1 MRLPRIH
8 AFSTAFQVFQQHASI
23 ASPTALPLF
32 SQEETDIL
40 VRTAKSDPA
49 FTQHAHAVGDPDG
62 KKVKMALWNRPT
74 DDVYGTVSRLPKVV
88 DTLEHLLGDEV
99 YHYHSKMVIK
109 EPFTGGSFC
118 WHQDYGYWYLNG
130 CLFPDMASV
139 MVAVDPNTREN
150 GCLQVSDFQKVH
162 KK

>member
-1 MRLPRIH
+1 
-8 AFSTAFQVFQQHASI
+8 
-23 ASPTALPLF
+23 
-32 SQEETDIL
+32 
-40 VRTAKSDPA
+40 
-49 FTQHAHAVGDPDG
+49 
-62 KKVKMALWNRPT
+62 MALWNRPAE
-74 DDVYGTVSRLPKVV
+74 DVYGTVSRLPKVV

-139 MVAVDPNTREN
+139 MVAVDPNTKEN
-150 GCLQVSDFQKVH
+150 GCLQVGDFQKVH
-162 KK
+162 RKIRRMDSFEDVQVHELVITPKDLDTNRKWAATDIV